1 MRMDPSRRDQ
11 SRRLHL
17 LVACVAMVFLLI
29 VLAASPGIA
38 QEGSRLEKIDVV
50 GLKRLTQEQAVTS
63 SGLQLGQ
70 TVDRQILQAAVDKM
84 MKSRLY
90 SNVGYRFRAEDR
102 SQDEARLFEVEPGS
116 RVLALCR
123 WQTNR
128 SEHATL
134 VMWHGMEGSTASAY
148 MMTTANKAFQAGLNV
163 VRVNVRNCGE
173 TENLS
178 P

>member
-11 SRRLHL
+11 SWRLYL

-90 SNVGYRFRAEDR
+90 SNVGYRVSAEDNK
-102 SQDEARLFEVEPGS
+102 STVTFEVVES
-116 RVLALCR
+116 
-123 WQTNR
+123 NR
-128 SEHATL
+128 PAPAPSPKTRPR
-134 VMWHGMEGSTASAY
+134 
-148 MMTTANKAFQAGLNV
+148 TTHRRPRQ
-163 VRVNVRNCGE
+163 
-173 TENLS
+173 
-178 P
+178 

>member
-38 QEGSRLEKIDVV
+38 QEGSRLEKIEVV

-70 TVDRQILQAAVDKM
+70 TVDRQILQAAVEKM

-90 SNVGYRFRAEDR
+90 SSVGYRVSAED
-102 SQDEARLFEVEPGS
+102 DKTTVTFEVVESNRPVPEPS
-116 RVLALCR
+116 PKTRPR
-123 WQTNR
+123 
-128 SEHATL
+128 
-134 VMWHGMEGSTASAY
+134 
-148 MMTTANKAFQAGLNV
+148 TTHRRPRQ
-163 VRVNVRNCGE
+163 
-173 TENLS
+173 
-178 P
+178 